1 MMAELHT
8 TRRESTKWLFAAA
21 GLSAVVASG
30 AMNVSFDDKNTL
42 RAIRVGA
49 AEFATGG
56 GDLWTAEFAQDG
68 NLTNRVK
75 VSAHEAVFFG
85 RSGSGAGEEILV
97 WRDVPLGVERGVLDA
112 KVAIEKRA
120 DGSQAWRLSFDNR
133 SRGWKLFSTDF
144 PRLDRVTRNGEG
156 DALLPDSDHGARL
169 FRKRTARPK
178 PVRRDYL
185 GYAPMVSAFFIGEDG
200 LYIAAEDPEARVK
213 SFVIEGEQN
222 IRFETPT
229 ELGAEGPRHPVVL
242 APLKGDWWAAA
253 RRYRD
258 FALRQKW
265 AAKGLIK
272 DIPSY
277 PRRICEIPLWI
288 NIHGGPAVA
297 SNVLS
302 KAKAVAE
309 AARKSG
315 VARI

>member
-1 MMAELHT
+1 MMAEMHT
-8 TRRESTKWLFAAA
+8 TRRESTKWLFVAA

-133 SRGWKLFSTDF
+133 SRGWFLQDI
-144 PRLDRVTRNGEG
+144 LDRPDKCGILRELCAFRQNNL
-156 DALLPDSDHGARL
+156 DALAYGNLLDELRFAGPVGTSTYEWLGRRPHFRL
-169 FRKRTARPK
+169 FDKTFKLPPSKFAAMTDVIGNWWRTA
-178 PVRRDYL
+178 D
-185 GYAPMVSAFFIGEDG
+185 GE
-200 LYIAAEDPEARVK
+200 
-213 SFVIEGEQN
+213 
-222 IRFETPT
+222 
-229 ELGAEGPRHPVVL
+229 VVL
-242 APLKGDWWAAA
+242 LAANLADSRQDIECHVFGTDETMRLSLAPHELVRVSHGT
-253 RRYRD
+253 
-258 FALRQKW
+258 
-265 AAKGLIK
+265 GT
-272 DIPSY
+272 
-277 PRRICEIPLWI
+277 RIQ
-288 NIHGGPAVA
+288 
-297 SNVLS
+297 S
-302 KAKAVAE
+302 KE
-309 AARKSG
+309 G
-315 VARI
+315 N